1 MSNLYDE
8 VNSIAPDHEF
18 EDNFDR
24 DKYLTGEDQDP
35 SKQTDEPPQQKSS
48 TEEQPK
54 KSSKQE
60 LHDKVNELN
69 SNITD
74 GGGSYVIHN
83 GEIRR
88 RRTNKEIG
96 ELLGKPKE
104 IIKGGLEEFASQ
116 KPSLTN
122 PSAYPAAAGAG
133 VLDFGIGLVNK
144 VKKNDISPLPQ
155 YEHQGLQ
162 AVRDISQLIIPTLY
176 MSRFLQGAGV
186 AAHSKVGWGLGNDK
200 FVQWLSRTGIGVGTG
215 VFVDSVAPVQERE
228 HSASGWLVK
237 SWPKTWGWLPDSWTT
252 LDGDSP
258 EQFLQKNRNEGAGI
272 GFLSDLIPGIV
283 RFAKGKQALKAATKW
298 IPENEKAKG
307 WLATKTNKIKLSDNP
322 VENDILHS
330 TKKRNDDL
338 IELGQSKVDG
348 GEDLTKP
355 HLGVHDMYDY
365 TETGVRSADEG
376 GIVSAGI
383 SQVRNVKQIDSR
395 YGRIASILSPKNFYE
410 LSTGKTSP
418 FKLLNDLGKVFKET
432 EVSWVG
438 SKGTKITHKA
448 SLQEAEKLGAELY
461 GTNLDGMKAL
471 LRPLSK
477 IDLQSGHRL
486 LSRQAYKGVMNAINK
501 YSQDFIN
508 LDLARAQ
515 GLTGTSVAG
524 QVSDMATGLRN
535 MENTPAVER
544 SMDQIL
550 ERLEFLMN
558 LQGQT
563 AITRDKAVGM
573 ADIVNR
579 LKKVG
584 GDLETGSVIKAIDS
598 ESNST
603 LRALEEVANKTRS
616 TIETL
621 REVKANR
628 PQLLSPLMLAYELTD
643 GKVSSIAALNNYVR
657 NSTGTISK
665 AFFDA
670 RADMPS
676 AFTQGVWANIYNSV
690 LSAVGT
696 PLKAALTNTV
706 LMIERPLAT
715 FAGALAHGDV
725 QTLRRAHYMYNIGV
739 GETLQRSWSH
749 MNQVFKRASI
759 DPNSVG
765 YIMRD
770 DIARKNEGQM
780 ELLRS
785 FANAELEQGNIGT
798 SHVVDTVEAL
808 NDLSEHPFL
817 RLSANAMTAFDGFTR
832 AFIGNIESRARA
844 YDTIMGSG
852 GKITENRVR
861 AMARHVYADMF
872 DETGMIT
879 DRAIEY
885 ASREIAMNL
894 SNPAVKAINSLVNTV
909 PAVKPFMMF
918 PKTNT
923 NILRFAGTHNPLG
936 LFFDEMNA
944 FQKPYEHMSKFEVQE
959 LLANRGVST
968 NVDPS
973 AAYNTIRAE
982 LKGRKAIGF
991 LATTTAIGL
1000 FMQGKIRGSGLFDKT
1015 RQQTRRE
1022 LGWTPLTYQGLDG
1035 KWYSYDNL
1043 GPITDWLRLTTDIA
1057 DNFDTLDE
1065 ETVKTWFNRS
1075 MYILS
1080 ANLTDKSFTAGLEPL
1095 GDILSG
1101 RTDAVARWAGS
1112 FGSGLAPLSGM
1123 RNEFARLITP
1133 QLKEHTQEFN
1143 QILANRN
1150 PVTKGQ
1156 LADVYDWMDGSKVRE
1171 PENFWVRAWN
1181 TYSPLWK
1188 ISDKMSEEKQFLID
1202 VEWDGRP
1209 SLNTDGRGIKYSPE
1223 QRSEIARIMGQD
1235 GLFKK
1240 YVREI
1245 MHSHDGK
1252 GFRKAFKDASDQGA
1266 YMDRKYLNEL
1276 HEHLDRALRDAQDDA
1291 ESQIEDIEDLENAK
1305 FINDEIRE
1313 ATRENDV
1320 EAILRLQKLN

>member
-1 MSNLYDE
+1 MSEFYDE
-8 VNSIAPDHEF
+8 VNSIVPENDLPTEELF
-18 EDNFDR
+18 
-24 DKYLTGEDQDP
+24 TSGEGQDP

-48 TEEQPK
+48 TEDKQTTEQKPERRK
-54 KSSKQE
+54 A
-60 LHDKVNELN
+60 
-69 SNITD
+69 TD
-74 GGGSYVIHN
+74 
-83 GEIRR
+83 
-88 RRTNKEIG
+88 
-96 ELLGKPKE
+96 KE
-104 IIKGGLEEFASQ
+104 IIEKLKNPIETLKGAGREFATQ
-116 KPSLTN
+116 KPGWKN
-122 PSAYPAAAGAG
+122 PTAFPAAAGAG
-133 VLDFGIGLVNK
+133 VFDFGIGLVNK
-144 VKKNDISPLPQ
+144 VIPGEKRDIPHLPQ
-155 YEHQGLQ
+155 YEHEGLK
-162 AVRDISQLIIPTLY
+162 ATRDISQLIIPTLY
-176 MSRFLQGAGV
+176 MSRFLHGAGT
-186 AAHSKVGWGLGNDK
+186 AAHSKVGWSLGNDK

-283 RFAKGKQALKAATKW
+283 RFAKGKQSLKAATKW

-770 DIARKNEGQM
+770 DMARKNEGQINILKGIAKAD
-780 ELLRS
+780 EAQGS
-785 FANAELEQGNIGT
+785 FGT
-798 SHVVDTVEAL
+798 THVVDTIEAL
-808 NDLSEHPFL
+808 NDLAEHPFL
-817 RLSANAMTAFDGFTR
+817 RFSANAMTGFDGFTR
-832 AFIGNIESRARA
+832 AFIGNIEARGRA
-844 YDTIMGSG
+844 YDKIMGSG
-852 GKITENRVR
+852 GKITEKRVR
-861 AMARHVYADMF
+861 AMARNVYADMF

-879 DRAIEY
+879 DKAVEY
-885 ASREIAMNL
+885 ASREISMNL
-894 SNPAVKAINSLVNTV
+894 SNPAVKAINSLTQTI
-909 PAVKPFMMF
+909 PAIKPFMMF

-923 NILRFAGTHNPLG
+923 NILRFSGTHNPLG

-944 FQKPYEHMSKFEVQE
+944 FKLPYEDMDDFTVKE
-959 LLANRGVST
+959 LLANRGVSGA
-968 NVDPS
+968 VEPE

-991 LATTTAIGL
+991 LATSTAAGL
-1000 FMQGKIRGSGLFDKT
+1000 FMSDRIRGHGIYDKT
-1015 RQQTRRE
+1015 RQKTRRE
-1022 LGWTPLTYQGLDG
+1022 LGWVPLTYQGLDG
-1035 KWYSYDNL
+1035 KWYSYDGL
-1043 GPITDWLRLTTDIA
+1043 GAVTDWLSLTTDIM

-1065 ETVKTWFNRS
+1065 DTFKTHLNRV
-1075 MYILS
+1075 MYVLS

-1101 RTDAVARWAGS
+1101 RPDALARWGGS

-1123 RNEFARLITP
+1123 RNEFARLLTP
-1133 QLKEHTQEFN
+1133 QLKEHEQEF
-1143 QILANRN
+1143 QQVLANRN
-1150 PVTKGQ
+1150 PITKGQ

-1171 PENFWVRAWN
+1171 PLNFVTRAWN
-1181 TYSPLWK
+1181 TYAPTWKVSEELSP
-1188 ISDKMSEEKQFLID
+1188 EKQFLID

-1209 SLNTDGRGIKYSPE
+1209 SLNTNGKGVKYSAE
-1223 QRSEIARIMGQD
+1223 QRSEIGRIMGRD
-1235 GLFKK
+1235 KTFRNS
-1240 YVREI
+1240 VRDI
-1245 MHSHDGK
+1245 MKSYEAK
-1252 GFRKAFKDASDQGA
+1252 EFRTSFKDAADQGA
-1266 YMDRKYLNEL
+1266 YMDRKYLDEL
-1276 HEHLDRALRDAQDDA
+1276 HEFLDDALKEAQDEA
-1291 ESQIEDIEDLENAK
+1291 EMQIEDWEALEDAK
-1305 FINDEIRE
+1305 FYQQEIRD
-1313 ATRENDV
+1313 ATRNNDV
-1320 EAILRLQKLN
+1320 EGILRLQKLQ